1 MSNSYNN
8 YYNQTYIDKDSETNL
23 VLGTMYLEEIHEI
36 SFKILLLTLIEY
48 GSC

>member
-1 MSNSYNN
+1 MTNS
-8 YYNQTYIDKDSETNL
+8 DKGSETNL